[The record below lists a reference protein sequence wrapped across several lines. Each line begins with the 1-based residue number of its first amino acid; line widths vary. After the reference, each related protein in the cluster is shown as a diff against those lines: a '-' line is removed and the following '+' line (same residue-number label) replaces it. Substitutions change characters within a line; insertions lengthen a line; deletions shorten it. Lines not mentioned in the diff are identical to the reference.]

1 MEHAHAEYLEAKRT
15 VDDVAIDRRIEDIF
29 YSRLPNSPRI
39 IDFGCG
45 TGSMLSRLLQNGVR
59 QGEYIGI
66 DIDQKILDAAME
78 LRKIEALQ
86 RGHQVTTI
94 QNTMEVDD
102 LHVQFVVGDA
112 LESLY
117 DYDEVDS
124 IVGLGFADLIK
135 PEILCQSIQD
145 CSHSRMQVYLPITFD
160 GETIFIPKHEHDNQI
175 LSAFHTEIDR
185 KGTAKA
191 GRKLITQ
198 LQNMAGELSVGRA
211 DWIVH
216 PSKGAKNK
224 AEFRFLSYI
233 LTLIENN
240 VADSHKVNE
249 WIAYRRNQLT
259 DGELWYI
266 AHQYDLLFR
275 FD

>member
-1 MEHAHAEYLEAKRT
+1 MEHAHAEYLEAKRS
-15 VDDVAIDRRIEDIF
+15 VDDVAIDRRLEHMF

-45 TGSMLSRLLQNGVR
+45 TGSMLSRLLRKGVR

-66 DIDQKILDAAME
+66 DIDQKILDVAVE

-86 RGHQVTTI
+86 RGHHVKTSR
-94 QNTMEVDD
+94 NTMKIDD

-112 LESLY
+112 VESLY
-117 DYDEVDS
+117 YYDKIDS
-124 IVGLGFADLIK
+124 IVGLGFADLVK
-135 PEILCQSIQD
+135 PELLCQSIQD
-145 CSHSRMQVYLPITFD
+145 CSHSGTQVYLPITFD
-160 GETIFIPKHEHDNQI
+160 GETIFIPKHENDKQI
-175 LSAFHTEIDR
+175 LNAFHTEIDR

-191 GRKLITQ
+191 GRKLIAQ

-216 PSKGAKNK
+216 PSKGAKNE
-224 AEFRFLSYI
+224 AEFVFLSYI
-233 LTLIENN
+233 LKLIEDGL
-240 VADSHKVNE
+240 VESDKLDE

-259 DGELWYI
+259 NGELWYI